1 MSRAGG
7 GALVRTG
14 PPCVKDAARPLR
26 GRLRR
31 SLTRGS
37 LPVLGREDPG
47 RAVPCPSGRPA
58 ASVGGCGLGFSSR
71 VRVA

>member
-37 LPVLGREDPG
+37 LQVLGREDPG
-47 RAVPCPSGRPA
+47 RAV
-58 ASVGGCGLGFSSR
+58 GGGGGGFSSR